1 MFLKKMNT
9 RRWRT
14 LVLLQRKMNK
24 DEDGKEEDEADD
36 DAGTFKLFKN
46 IVVAELKLIALIKN
60 YTNKKYQTLKINFLP
75 IIYSLRSYKTQS

>member
-36 DAGTFKLFKN
+36 DAGTFKLFKKYCSGGIEIDGFN
-46 IVVAELKLIALIKN
+46 KKLYQQKISNIKN
-60 YTNKKYQTLKINFLP
+60 
-75 IIYSLRSYKTQS
+75 

>member
-14 LVLLQRKMNK
+14 LVLLQKKMNK

-36 DAGTFKLFKN
+36 DAGTFKLFKKYCGGIEIDSFN
-46 IVVAELKLIALIKN
+46 KKWYQQKISNIKN
-60 YTNKKYQTLKINFLP
+60 
-75 IIYSLRSYKTQS
+75 